1 MEMLIISGIIGV
13 IIGALGG
20 SITVYMVYKNKVL
33 DLESDVYDARIIREA
48 LKEEIFRLSQQ
59 TKPKPRKRRGKA

>member
-1 MEMLIISGIIGV
+1 MEMLIISGMIGV
-13 IIGALGG
+13 IVGALGG
-20 SITVYMVYKNKVL
+20 SVTLYLMNKRKVS
-33 DLESDVYDARIIREA
+33 DLESDVYDSRIIRDA

>member
-20 SITVYMVYKNKVL
+20 SITVYVVYKNKVL

-59 TKPKPRKRRGKA
+59 TKPKPRKRRGK

>member
-20 SITVYMVYKNKVL
+20 SVTMYMLNKGKVS
-33 DLESDVYDARIIREA
+33 DLESDVYDARIIRDA

>member
-13 IIGALGG
+13 IIG
-20 SITVYMVYKNKVL
+20 
-33 DLESDVYDARIIREA
+33 DA

>member
-13 IIGALGG
+13 IVGALGG
-20 SITVYMVYKNKVL
+20 SITMYMMYKNKVS

-48 LKEEIFRLSQQ
+48 LKEEIFRLSHQ
-59 TKPKPRKRRGKA
+59 TKPKPRKRRGK

>member
-20 SITVYMVYKNKVL
+20 SVTMYMLYKGKVS
-33 DLESDVYDARIIREA
+33 DLESDVYDARIIRDA

>member
-13 IIGALGG
+13 IVGALGG
-20 SITVYMVYKNKVL
+20 SITLYMVYKNKVS

-48 LKEEIFRLSQQ
+48 LKEEIFRLSHQ
-59 TKPKPRKRRGKA
+59 TKPKPRKRRGK

>member
-1 MEMLIISGIIGV
+1 METLIISGIIGV
-13 IIGALGG
+13 IVGALGG
-20 SITVYMVYKNKVL
+20 SITMYMMYRNKVS

-59 TKPKPRKRRGKA
+59 TKPKPRKRRGK

>member
-59 TKPKPRKRRGKA
+59 TKPKPRKRRGK

>member
-1 MEMLIISGIIGV
+1 MEMLIISGMIGV
-13 IIGALGG
+13 IVGALGG
-20 SITVYMVYKNKVL
+20 SVTLYLMNKRKVS
-33 DLESDVYDARIIREA
+33 DLESDVYDSRIIRDT

>member
-1 MEMLIISGIIGV
+1 MEMLIISGSIGV

-59 TKPKPRKRRGKA
+59 TKPKPRKRRGK

>member
-1 MEMLIISGIIGV
+1 MEILIISGIIGV
-13 IIGALGG
+13 IIGALCG
-20 SITVYMVYKNKVL
+20 SITVYMVYKNKVS

-59 TKPKPRKRRGKA
+59 TKPKPRKRRGK

>member
-13 IIGALGG
+13 IVGALGG
-20 SITVYMVYKNKVL
+20 SITLYMVYKNKVS

-59 TKPKPRKRRGKA
+59 TKPKPRKRRGK

>member
-13 IIGALGG
+13 IIGALCG
-20 SITVYMVYKNKVL
+20 SIAVYMVYKNKVL

-59 TKPKPRKRRGKA
+59 TKPKPRKRRGK